1 MKRRD
6 FLANSI
12 ATSIVLPL
20 SLSALADPKSANTAS
35 ESTSVSSTSAEPTMV
50 ADDKFTLAPLPY
62 TYNAL
67 EPSIDAMTMEI
78 HYSKHHAGYVK
89 NLNSAIEGV
98 QASTDVLQL
107 VKNLDTI
114 PEAKRNSVRNNGGG
128 HLNHTMF
135 WESMKSP
142 SAGGGTEPSGSLRL
156 DIEKKFG
163 SMAQFKETFNSM
175 ALARFGSGWMWL
187 SFGNGSL
194 QLHST
199 ANQDNPL
206 MGERYSGVQMATPLL
221 GLDVWEHAYYLKYQN
236 KRADYVKAWWDVV
249 NWSVV
254 TERYTQ
260 AKQ

>member
-6 FLANSI
+6 FLANTL
-12 ATSIVLPL
+12 ATTLTLPL
-20 SLSALADPKSANTAS
+20 SISALADFKS
-35 ESTSVSSTSAEPTMV
+35 ESISSESLSAIPTSIEPITL

-62 TYNAL
+62 SYNAL

-89 NLNSAIEGV
+89 NLNSALDGI
-98 QASTDVLQL
+98 QASTDAIQL
-107 VKNLDTI
+107 VKNLDAI
-114 PEAKRNSVRNNGGG
+114 PEAKRNAVRNNGGG

-142 SAGGGTEPSGSLRL
+142 SSNVGNEPTGILKV

-163 SMAQFKETFNSM
+163 SLAQFKETFNSM
-175 ALARFGSGWMWL
+175 ALSRFGSGWMWL
-187 SFGNGSL
+187 SFGNGAL

-206 MGERYSGVQMATPLL
+206 MGERYSGVQTATPLL

-249 NWSVV
+249 NWAVV
-254 TERYTQ
+254 SERYDK